1 MRLNRGAENMG
12 LKKGEQILQN
22 DLASIW
28 ELIRH
33 CYPASSLF
41 YEYWA
46 NLFCKTVGKRVH
58 GWILDC
64 GSGTGFLL
72 RQLSKNANT
81 NLVGLDISSVMLR
94 SAKLK
99 SITDKLNY
107 VQADGEHL
115 PFKSASL
122 SVVTCMGS
130 LHHMPNIDKAVSEIR
145 RVLKDE
151 GRLIFSETHRSWI
164 LEPFR
169 MILKKSGK
177 FSLTHKSLSEQTIY
191 AILKKNRFN
200 IVYNRYF
207 GYIAFALL
215 GFPDILPLSQKFPVW
230 LANSL
235 IELDELLAR
244 VPLVQRVSWHLF
256 FHVNIPKNR

>member
-1 MRLNRGAENMG
+1 MRLNSGAENMG
-12 LKKGEQILQN
+12 SKKEEKIIQN
-22 DLASIW
+22 GLAGIW
-28 ELIRH
+28 ESIRH
-33 CYPASSLF
+33 GYPASSLF

-46 NLFCKTVGKRVH
+46 DLFCKTVGQRVH

-72 RQLSKNANT
+72 RQLSKRTNA
-81 NLVGLDISSVMLR
+81 NLVGLDVSSAMLR
-94 SAKLK
+94 SAKLN
-99 SITDKLNY
+99 SVTDKLSY
-107 VQADGEHL
+107 VQADMEHL

-122 SVVTCMGS
+122 NVVTCMGS
-130 LHHMPNIDKAVSEIR
+130 LHHMSNIDKAVGEIR

-177 FSLTHKSLSEQTIY
+177 FSLTHKSLSEQTID
-191 AILKKNRFN
+191 AILKKNSFN
-200 IVYNRYF
+200 IVYKRYF

-215 GFPDILPLSQKFPVW
+215 GFPDILPTSQKVPVW

-256 FHVNIPKNR
+256 FHVNVSKNV

>member
-1 MRLNRGAENMG
+1 MRLNSGAENMG
-12 LKKGEQILQN
+12 SKKGEQKIQN
-22 DLASIW
+22 DLAGIW
-28 ELIRH
+28 ESIRH
-33 CYPASSLF
+33 GYPASSLF

-46 NLFCKTVGKRVH
+46 NLFCETVGQGVH

-72 RQLSKNANT
+72 RQLSKKTNA
-81 NLVGLDISSVMLR
+81 NLVGLDISSAMLR

-99 SITDKLNY
+99 SVTDKLSY
-107 VQADGEHL
+107 VQADGQHL

-122 SVVTCMGS
+122 NVVTCMGS
-130 LHHMPNIDKAVSEIR
+130 LHHMPNIDKAVGEIR

-151 GRLIFSETHRSWI
+151 GRLISSETHRSWI

-191 AILKKNRFN
+191 SFLKKNGFN
-200 IVYNRYF
+200 IVYRRYF
-207 GYIAFALL
+207 GYMAFALL
-215 GFPDILPLSQKFPVW
+215 GFPDLLPVSQKVPVW

-244 VPLVQRVSWHLF
+244 VPLIQRLSWHLF